1 MKGTTIVLDRRLK
14 TKTAN
19 QSLVLLLTAAE
30 RTRLRGQR
38 QTTCGRN
45 VLLQLP
51 RQGVLMDGDLLAG
64 KNPTIQVLVKAAL
77 EDLLV
82 VSASSTLELTKAAY
96 HLGNRHVE
104 IELTPKELFLLDD
117 PVLADLLIR
126 RRLTVNKIKRTF
138 SPEQGAYSS
147 NHHHD

>member
-1 MKGTTIVLDRRLK
+1 LKGTTIVLDRRLK

-96 HLGNRHVE
+96 HLGNRHVD

-117 PVLADLLIR
+117 PVLADLLTR

-138 SPEQGAYSS
+138 SPEQGAYSI